1 VTLVEAGLFVLAV
14 STTMAIASVSF
25 WWVPVYLV
33 LLVLIFVTPPK
44 WKPQAPASESGVE
57 FDPVGIA
64 DTNSSLQADSADGL
78 DEIRSVSEFD
88 SDPTIGDQTESTD
101 SNANVITAGVP
112 KRRGRG
118 RARKL
123 TNPANVPVTDSL
135 PVVWI
140 QVGPGKFVRVEG
152 GGQTAETAQTEEV
165 GTRVLPATAT
175 PAETIPAAPVQTEP
189 PAEPESF
196 TLPGVSPDDVELS
209 SVSDDRVS
217 ESVTEEY
224 GIAPSAF
231 SLTKVFDSSVTASD
245 HGLLG
250 QVDEPDVNTASPAE
264 PGGSFLPG
272 SADLRPPACQ
282 PGVARR
288 WVRRIQRGIVHSI
301 PRVDRASWRRILPTS
316 LNHRFLVGPS
326 RALNASRHDISRRAF
341 RRMLHVQRPVRTRS
355 PPRC

>member
-1 VTLVEAGLFVLAV
+1 VTLVEAGLFVLVV
-14 STTMAIASVSF
+14 STTLAIASVSF

-33 LLVLIFVTPPK
+33 LLVLIFVTPPRRQ
-44 WKPQAPASESGVE
+44 PPSSASESSVE
-57 FDPVGIA
+57 FDRAGIA
-64 DTNSSLQADSADGL
+64 DTNLGLETDCVDGT

-88 SDPTIGDQTESTD
+88 SDPTIGDRTESTD
-101 SNANVITAGVP
+101 SNAPVITAGVA

-118 RARKL
+118 RARKA
-123 TNPANVPVTDSL
+123 TNPAIEPVTDSL
-135 PVVWI
+135 PVAWI

-152 GGQTAETAQTEEV
+152 GGQTAETTQTDEV
-165 GTRVLPATAT
+165 ETRVLPATAT
-175 PAETIPAAPVQTEP
+175 HAEATPAAPVQTEP
-189 PAEPESF
+189 SAEPESF

-209 SVSDDRVS
+209 SVSDHCVS

-245 HGLLG
+245 HELPG
-250 QVDEPDVNTASPAE
+250 QVDEPDVNTASLAE

-272 SADLRPPACQ
+272 SADLGSPVYQ
-282 PGVARR
+282 PGAARR
-288 WVRRIQRGIVHSI
+288 WVRRIQRGIVYSVS
-301 PRVDRASWRRILPTS
+301 RVDRASWRRIPPTS

-326 RALNASRHDISRRAF
+326 GALNASRHDISCRAF

-355 PPRC
+355 PPR